1 MYQIK
6 DNFLSPSEFEEVK
19 DILEGDMISWYNNKE
34 TVKGRNQQVPLL
46 THTFFDINPPW
57 DGPSSQY
64 FPLMRAFVER
74 LKIYPE
80 NLYRIKANLQFKT
93 IFHRNTG
100 YHYDDFPEGKIAL
113 FYVNTNNGYTKIKKV
128 GKINCIANRLVIF
141 DSSLEH
147 AGFTC
152 TDEDT
157 RVVINFNYS

>member
-1 MYQIK
+1 
-6 DNFLSPSEFEEVK
+6 
-19 DILEGDMISWYNNKE
+19 
-34 TVKGRNQQVPLL
+34 
-46 THTFFDINPPW
+46 
-57 DGPSSQY
+57 
-64 FPLMRAFVER
+64 MRAFVER